1 MLRARRRRVGTF
13 AASLTAIFPD
23 FILRVYTND
32 LSLVAVAIPS
42 VYVICIATVLGT
54 VSIINFESV
63 SGTGNTS
70 AAMALEFGV
79 LIAYMFY
86 IYLTTRV
93 STIAVVWTAEWFYNI
108 IIGFISFCYIWK
120 ADWRKRAI

>member
-1 MLRARRRRVGTF
+1 MLWGRKRRVGTF
-13 AASLTAIFPD
+13 AAFLTAIFPD

-120 ADWRKRAI
+120 ADWWKRAI

>member
-1 MLRARRRRVGTF
+1 MLRGRRRRVGTF
-13 AASLTAIFPD
+13 AAFLTAIFPD

-79 LIAYMFY
+79 LIC
-86 IYLTTRV
+86 YLLYVYLATRI
-93 STIAVVWTAEWFYNI
+93 STIASVWTAEWFYNI
-108 IIGFISFCYIWK
+108 VIGLISFFYIWK